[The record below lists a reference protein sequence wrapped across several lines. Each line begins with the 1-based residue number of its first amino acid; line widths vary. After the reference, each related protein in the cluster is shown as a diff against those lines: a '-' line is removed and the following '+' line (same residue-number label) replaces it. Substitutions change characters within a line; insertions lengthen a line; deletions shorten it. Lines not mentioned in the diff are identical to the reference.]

1 MALIIK
7 GDMPKGC
14 ESCPMTYI
22 SYHNDDE
29 QFCIFYSVMDDISEL
44 TDTRHPAC
52 SIIGE
57 IPDKHGDL
65 IDRDKASTQIIAEIC
80 QFCANAENGNCDGC
94 LVQKCLEAIGRVPTI
109 VEATE

>member
-7 GDMPKGC
+7 GEMPTC
-14 ESCPMTYI
+14 CWDCDRDWETNCPLSASNEVYEEWKDVE
-22 SYHNDDE
+22 NE
-29 QFCIFYSVMDDISEL
+29 V
-44 TDTRHPAC
+44 RHPDC
-52 SIIGE
+52 PIIGE

-80 QFCANAENGNCDGC
+80 QFCASAENGNCDGC

>member
-7 GDMPKGC
+7 GKMPEGNGCDGC
-14 ESCPMTYI
+14 EFQVSKSEQLDACTCHLFIGVINNFHNERHKDCP
-22 SYHNDDE
+22 
-29 QFCIFYSVMDDISEL
+29 
-44 TDTRHPAC
+44 
-52 SIIGE
+52 IIGE